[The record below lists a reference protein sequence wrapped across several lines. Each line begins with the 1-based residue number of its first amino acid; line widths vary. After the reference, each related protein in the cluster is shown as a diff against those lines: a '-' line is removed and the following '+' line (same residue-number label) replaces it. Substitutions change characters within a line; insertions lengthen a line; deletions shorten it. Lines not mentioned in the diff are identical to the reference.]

1 MAQHNSENNAFG
13 SHGAEEATWTAE
25 ECLRSYQAAN
35 EQYWAEHGLS
45 MTHPSTSMGQSATH
59 ASPTLFAVQGTAY
72 EVLPQRDYIAK
83 RQFQP
88 RASVIF
94 RTANEP
100 FIRLADALAGNIAGL
115 LGRDEPVFSQAHL
128 TQKQSLRLEI
138 VGSRSYERQI
148 NVRSPAHGSS
158 SITKGRLAEK
168 IARELFEYLA
178 RYQVTPLVVSSSITL
193 GQGTRD
199 FGKLVL
205 LELRHVSKSSW
216 QPILGVLRS
225 S

>member
-1 MAQHNSENNAFG
+1 MWS
-13 SHGAEEATWTAE
+13 AE

-35 EQYWAEHGLS
+35 EQYWNEHGLS
-45 MTHPSTSMGQSATH
+45 MTHPSPSMGQSGATTH
-59 ASPTLFAVQGTAY
+59 GQPTLSAVTAF
-72 EVLPQRDYIAK
+72 EVLPQHDYVAK

-88 RASVIF
+88 RPSIVF
-94 RTANEP
+94 RTATEP

-115 LGRDEPVFSQAHL
+115 LGRDEAVFSQAHL

-168 IARELFEYLA
+168 IARELFEYFA
-178 RYQVTPLVVSSSITL
+178 RYQVAPLVSSNVSL
-193 GQGTRD
+193 RQGTRD